1 VSRTVLV
8 VRHVAFE
15 DLGVLGPLL
24 RERGY
29 RVRYLEAG
37 VDSVD
42 DADFVAADLLVVLG
56 GPVGVGDFAR
66 YPYLADEAAAVGARV
81 RRGLPTVGICLGA
94 QLLAHTLGA
103 RVAPTGRFE
112 IGYGPLTLTAEGEG
126 SVLAGL
132 GGTPVLHWHGDQF
145 AVPEGATL
153 LAGTPGFPHQA
164 FAVGDTVLAL
174 QFHLEA
180 DHTRI
185 ERWLLGHTHEL
196 TAHGVDLD
204 RIRAD
209 AGRYGAALASRAHAV
224 FADWLRR
231 ALPATP
237 SDGA

>member
-112 IGYGPLTLTAEGEG
+112 IGYGPLTRTAEGEG

-209 AGRYGAALASRAHAV
+209 ADRYGAALASRARTV

-237 SDGA
+237 PDGA

>member
-1 VSRTVLV
+1 MSRTALV

-15 DLGVLGPLL
+15 DLGILGPLL
-24 RERGY
+24 KEHGY

-37 VDSVD
+37 VDRIGD
-42 DADFVAADLLVVLG
+42 DLVVTADLLIVLG

-66 YPYLADEAAAVGARV
+66 YPYLADEAAAVKARAH
-81 RRGLPTVGICLGA
+81 RMLPTIGICLGA
-94 QLLAHTLGA
+94 QILAHALGA
-103 RVAPTGRFE
+103 QVAPTGRCE

-132 GGTPVLHWHGDQF
+132 GGRPVLHWHSDQF

-164 FAVGDTVLAL
+164 FTVGDTLLGL

-180 DHTRI
+180 DHTRL

-196 TAHGVDLD
+196 TSHGVDLD

-209 AGRYGAALASRAHAV
+209 ADRYGAELASRARTV
-224 FADWLRR
+224 FVDWLRR
-231 ALPATP
+231 ALPVEP
-237 SDGA
+237 DGA